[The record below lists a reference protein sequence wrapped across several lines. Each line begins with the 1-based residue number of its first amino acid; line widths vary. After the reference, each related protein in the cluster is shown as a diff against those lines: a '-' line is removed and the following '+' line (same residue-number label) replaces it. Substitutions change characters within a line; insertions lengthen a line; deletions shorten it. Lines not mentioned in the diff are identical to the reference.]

1 MADKALPIFKS
12 WVPEWLI
19 KVTIFMVVL
28 PSMGLFGLSTANSS
42 VATGFYGFEPADIQY
57 SMIIFY
63 AAVASFF
70 ALERRFFSFVAV
82 KEYLLLGAILQ
93 IVTSYVCYLTH
104 NLQVLLLFRFL
115 QGMANCASTSICITL
130 IFNRLKS
137 ERAREIGYSVFY
149 GMLLCISQF
158 TLMVTAPLIDAYDYN
173 VLYKGVIFL
182 YIPGT
187 LLLFF
192 MLNKVRFSRKF
203 PLYQV
208 DWASFV
214 IYAAALCLIGY
225 VLVYGQ
231 QYDWFEDRRIVWS
244 VFAIVVLL
252 ALHLVRQTQ
261 MRRPYLTLKVFKY
274 RNFAIGALLIF
285 VLYICRGAMG
295 ITNVYF
301 ATVLGMDP
309 SHTGTIL
316 LANTAGVILS
326 VLVSSRLIILQRPMR
341 FIWMTGFLF
350 LLIFHLWMRLLFS
363 TQANVSEFLIPLFLQ
378 GLGAGTLMTPI
389 IIFMVSS
396 VPVQLGGTASATG
409 VFFRFCGFCSS
420 IALINYFSI
429 HKQNEHL
436 NRFQESLSALDPV
449 LVTRVNGYRQM
460 LVGKGM
466 SADQASRL
474 ANSLLSRTVHTQTQL
489 RYAMDYYEFISWLIL
504 GIIMVIALYPYLSRT
519 IVNVKSNQPASA
531 SF

>member
-1 MADKALPIFKS
+1 MDDKALPIFKS

-19 KVTIFMVVL
+19 KATIFLVVL
-28 PSMGLFGLSTANSS
+28 PSMGLFGLSNANAS
-42 VATGFYGFEPADIQY
+42 VATGFYGFEPTDIQY

-70 ALERRFFSFVAV
+70 ALERRFFSFIAV
-82 KEYLLLGAILQ
+82 KEYLLLSAILQ

-104 NLQVLLLFRFL
+104 NLQVLLVFRFL

-158 TLMVTAPLIDAYDYN
+158 TLLATAPMLDAYDYN
-173 VLYKGVIFL
+173 VIYKAIIFL
-182 YIPGT
+182 YLPGT

-192 MLNKVRFSRKF
+192 MLNKVRFSKKF

-231 QYDWFEDRRIVWS
+231 QYDWFEDRRIVWGS
-244 VFAIVVLL
+244 LAIVMLL
-252 ALHLVRQTQ
+252 GLHLVRQTL
-261 MRRPYLTLKVFKY
+261 MKRPYLSLKVFKY
-274 RNFAIGALLIF
+274 KNFAIGALLIF
-285 VLYICRGAMG
+285 VLYICRGAIG
-295 ITNVYF
+295 ISNAYF
-301 ATVLGMDP
+301 AAVLGMDP
-309 SHTGTIL
+309 IHTGYIL
-316 LANTAGVILS
+316 LANTAGVIAS
-326 VLVSSRLIILQRPMR
+326 VTVSSRLIIMQRPMR

-350 LLIFHLWMRLLFS
+350 LLIFHLWMRMLFS
-363 TQANVSEFLIPLFLQ
+363 TQANVSAFLIPLFIQ

-429 HKQNEHL
+429 YKQAEHF
-436 NRFQESLSALDPV
+436 NRFQQSLSALDPA
-449 LVTRVNGYRQM
+449 LVARVSGYRQM

-466 SADQASRL
+466 STDQAGKL
-474 ANSLLSRTVHTQTQL
+474 ANALLSRSVHTQTQL
-489 RYAMDYYEFISWLIL
+489 RYAIDYYEFISWLIL
-504 GIIMVIALYPYLSRT
+504 GVIMLIALYPYISRT

>member
-1 MADKALPIFKS
+1 MTNNSLPIFKN

-19 KVTIFMVVL
+19 KATIFLVVL
-28 PSMGLFGLSTANSS
+28 PSMGLFGLSNANSS

-70 ALERRFFSFVAV
+70 ALERRFFNFIAV
-82 KEYLLLGAILQ
+82 KEYLLLAAILQ
-93 IVTSYVCYLTH
+93 IATSYVCYLTT
-104 NLQVLLLFRFL
+104 NLQVLLIFRFL
-115 QGMANCASTSICITL
+115 QGMANCATTSICITL

-158 TLMVTAPLIDAYDYN
+158 TLMVTAPLVDAYDYN
-173 VLYKGVIFL
+173 VLYKAIIFL
-182 YIPGT
+182 YLPGT
-187 LLLFF
+187 FLLFF
-192 MLNKVRFSRKF
+192 MLNNVRFSRKF

-244 VFAIVVLL
+244 TVGIVVLL
-252 ALHLVRQTQ
+252 GLHLLRQTR
-261 MRRPYLTLKVFKY
+261 MKHAYLTLKVFKY
-274 RNFAIGALLIF
+274 RNFTIGAILVF

-295 ITNVYF
+295 LSNTYF

-309 SHTGTIL
+309 IHTSYL
-316 LANTAGVILS
+316 LLVNSAGIILS
-326 VLVSSRLIILQRPMR
+326 VVVSSRLIIMERPMR
-341 FIWMTGFLF
+341 FIWMAGFVF

-363 TQANVSEFLIPLFLQ
+363 TQANLSEFFIPLFLQ

-389 IIFMVSS
+389 IVFMVSS

-409 VFFRFCGFCSS
+409 VFFRFTGFCSS
-420 IALINYFSI
+420 IALINFFSI
-429 HKQNEHL
+429 HKQTEHL
-436 NRFQESLSALDPV
+436 NRFQQSLSALDPA
-449 LVTRVNGYRQM
+449 LVARVNGYRQM

-466 SADQASRL
+466 TADQASRL
-474 ANSLLSRTVHTQTQL
+474 ANALLSRSVHTQTQL

-504 GIIMVIALYPYLSRT
+504 GIIMLIALYPYISQT